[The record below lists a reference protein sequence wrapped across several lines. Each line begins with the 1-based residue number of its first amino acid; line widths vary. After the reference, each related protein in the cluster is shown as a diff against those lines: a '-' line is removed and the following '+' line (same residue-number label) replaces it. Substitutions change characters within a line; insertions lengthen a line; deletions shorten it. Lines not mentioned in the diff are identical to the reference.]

1 VQHGRNTDLRGLF
14 YCSKFVDR
22 LLKLA
27 PPAPDLLRLIANS
40 GPHPGRGPPFEKVS
54 LRDRF
59 RAFDVLLR
67 VINVAVYAACFRR
80 LAIFA
85 IVARLQPVNDWIV
98 LQDCCAASI

>member
-1 VQHGRNTDLRGLF
+1 
-14 YCSKFVDR
+14 
-22 LLKLA
+22 
-27 PPAPDLLRLIANS
+27 
-40 GPHPGRGPPFEKVS
+40 VS

-98 LQDCCAASI
+98 FQDCCAPSIWAILALRSMSSGLPL